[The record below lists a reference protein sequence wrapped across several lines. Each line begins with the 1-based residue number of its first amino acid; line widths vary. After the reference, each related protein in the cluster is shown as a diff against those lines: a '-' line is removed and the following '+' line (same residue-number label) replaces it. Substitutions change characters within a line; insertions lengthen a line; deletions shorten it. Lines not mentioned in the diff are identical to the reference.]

1 MQLVRTMA
9 DERMVISCSMARR
22 AICQGAVKIN
32 GEPVTDLDAE
42 VQPGDIV
49 QIGKREAKRIGERPD
64 SKSGAQ

>member
-1 MQLVRTMA
+1 MDLVKTLA
-9 DERMVISCSMARR
+9 NERLVMSCSEARR
-22 AICQGAVKIN
+22 VIAQGGVKIN
-32 GEPVTDLDAE
+32 NESITDLDAE